1 MILIYCQDWFCT
13 RCYHIFFWIEA
24 FYRFTFTLFSP
35 TVDHPSSFEHH
46 PRVFSSNL
54 AHFYLSHYHHLLLL
68 HVLHWFTSLDFHHL
82 LEQLCLLI
90 VTLNDCHFVC
100 VVALLNEKKL
110 SSDWEIFCNL
120 WSSKIFLLNFLVYIF
135 CNLLILYTF
144 IFSLCFTLLGLC
156 PIC

>member
-24 FYRFTFTLFSP
+24 FYRFTFTLFSS
-35 TVDHPSSFEHH
+35 TIDHPSSFEHN
-46 PRVFSSNL
+46 PRFFSSNL
-54 AHFYLSHYHHLLLL
+54 AHFYLLHYHHLLLL

-100 VVALLNEKKL
+100 VVALLNEKYYLPIEKYFVIFDHLKSSFWTFLYISFVIFWFYTL
-110 SSDWEIFCNL
+110 SSSHCA
-120 WSSKIFLLNFLVYIF
+120 LLF
-135 CNLLILYTF
+135 
-144 IFSLCFTLLGLC
+144 
-156 PIC
+156 